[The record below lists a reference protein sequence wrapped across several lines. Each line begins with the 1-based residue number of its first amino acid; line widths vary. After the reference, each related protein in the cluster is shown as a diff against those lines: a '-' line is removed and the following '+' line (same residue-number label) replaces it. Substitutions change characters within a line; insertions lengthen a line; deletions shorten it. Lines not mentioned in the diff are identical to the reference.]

1 MRIAV
6 FPGSF
11 DPITLGHEDVVRRA
25 SQLFDKIIVAIG
37 VNSSKK
43 YMFLL
48 KERKKMLEIVFS
60 DLENV
65 EVASF
70 HGLTADYCT
79 KVGAKWILRGVR
91 NSSDFEYECTIS
103 QMNKKLAP
111 NLETTIFITS
121 EEYSSISSTVVR
133 EIFAN
138 KGDVSAFVPQ
148 VVSEFKK

>member
-1 MRIAV
+1 MKVAV

-11 DPITLGHEDVVRRA
+11 DPITLGHEDVVKRA

-43 YMFLL
+43 YMFSLE
-48 KERKKMLEIVFS
+48 ERKQMLETVFS
-60 DLENV
+60 DLENL
-65 EVASF
+65 EVVSF
-70 HGLTADYCT
+70 EGLTVDFCAE
-79 KVGAKWILRGVR
+79 VGAKWILRGMR
-91 NSSDFEYECTIS
+91 NSSDFEYECTIA

-111 NLETTIFITS
+111 RIETIILFTS

-133 EIFAN
+133 DILAN
-138 KGDVSAFVPQ
+138 KGDVSAFVPK

>member
-1 MRIAV
+1 MRVAV

-43 YMFLL
+43 YMFSLE
-48 KERKKMLEIVFS
+48 ERKQMLETVFS

-70 HGLTADYCT
+70 QGLTAD
-79 KVGAKWILRGVR
+79 
-91 NSSDFEYECTIS
+91 
-103 QMNKKLAP
+103 
-111 NLETTIFITS
+111 
-121 EEYSSISSTVVR
+121 
-133 EIFAN
+133 
-138 KGDVSAFVPQ
+138 
-148 VVSEFKK
+148 

>member
-1 MRIAV
+1 MRVAV

-43 YMFLL
+43 YMFSLE
-48 KERKKMLEIVFS
+48 ERKQMLETVFS
-60 DLENV
+60 DLENIELV
-65 EVASF
+65 SF
-70 HGLTADYCT
+70 QGLTSDFCAE
-79 KVGAKWILRGVR
+79 VGAKWILRGVR
-91 NSSDFEYECTIS
+91 NSSDFEYECTIA

-111 NLETTIFITS
+111 SLETTILFTS

-133 EIFAN
+133 EILAN
-138 KGDVSAFVPQ
+138 KGDVSAFVPK

>member
-1 MRIAV
+1 MRVAV

-43 YMFLL
+43 YMFSLE
-48 KERKKMLEIVFS
+48 ERKQMLETVFS

-70 HGLTADYCT
+70 QGLTADFCAE
-79 KVGAKWILRGVR
+79 VGAKWILRG
-91 NSSDFEYECTIS
+91 
-103 QMNKKLAP
+103 L
-111 NLETTIFITS
+111 
-121 EEYSSISSTVVR
+121 SIS
-133 EIFAN
+133 
-138 KGDVSAFVPQ
+138 
-148 VVSEFKK
+148 